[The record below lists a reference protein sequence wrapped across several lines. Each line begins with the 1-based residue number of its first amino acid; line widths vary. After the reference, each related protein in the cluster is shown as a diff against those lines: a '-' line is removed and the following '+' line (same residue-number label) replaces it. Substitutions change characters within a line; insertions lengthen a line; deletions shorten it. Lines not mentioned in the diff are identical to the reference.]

1 MCLQVKV
8 INRLLAACSVKPEK
22 CAVKIEKTIAFSRP
36 ETYLVGQAIESLHDL
51 PTECIVYCVAIRK
64 IQ

>member
-22 CAVKIEKTIAFSRP
+22 CAVKIEKQSPSADPKPISSDKQLKACTICQQN
-36 ETYLVGQAIESLHDL
+36 V
-51 PTECIVYCVAIRK
+51 
-64 IQ
+64 